1 MRGIRSEEKLISII
15 QFPWRYLIIA
25 VICGS
30 FTTIEALNII
40 SDVLGERN
48 MNRIGLIIAVFT
60 LVSAGYF
67 YSNYMY
73 TLNNS
78 IYYSEYNCNS
88 RKIGTHE
95 YLPNYADEC
104 TADSV
109 DIIYDSGSLEVYD
122 YAYEGKGVTGFNVV
136 NTSAES
142 SITLPIYYYKGY
154 IAYDSVNGQ
163 NFCVMDAPRKTITV
177 IIPEGYSGRINVRF
191 KAPVSWRVAEVISFV
206 SLLGIV
212 GAYISVYKKKK
223 VSD

>member
-78 IYYSEYNCNS
+78 IYYSEYDCNS
-88 RKIGTHE
+88 KKIGTHE

-109 DIIYDSGSLEVYD
+109 DIIYDRGSLEVYD

-163 NFCVMDAPRKTITV
+163 NFRVMDAPRKTITV

>member
-1 MRGIRSEEKLISII
+1 M
-15 QFPWRYLIIA
+15 
-25 VICGS
+25 
-30 FTTIEALNII
+30 
-40 SDVLGERN
+40 
-48 MNRIGLIIAVFT
+48 
-60 LVSAGYF
+60 
-67 YSNYMY
+67 
-73 TLNNS
+73 
-78 IYYSEYNCNS
+78 
-88 RKIGTHE
+88 
-95 YLPNYADEC
+95 
-104 TADSV
+104 
-109 DIIYDSGSLEVYD
+109 DIIYDCGSLEVYD

-223 VSD
+223 VPD